1 VRVWLFGAELCEKCM
16 LGWDDSYG
24 KQGVDVT
31 MNGEHEHEQK
41 QLEEQPREQEQK
53 QKLHQERI
61 NQLSRLKSQ
70 TLADPHKAHRSS
82 SSGRKIKNRS
92 HALTIPPKHAPTAV
106 YAITHTSPP
115 RSFSTDA
122 A

>member
-1 VRVWLFGAELCEKCM
+1 MRVWLFGAELCEKCM
-16 LGWDDSYG
+16 LGWDESYG

-41 QLEEQPREQEQK
+41 QLEEQPQQQEQK
-53 QKLHQERI
+53 QKLNQERI

-70 TLADPHKAHRSS
+70 TLADPLKMHRSS
-82 SSGRKIKNRS
+82 SSRRKIKNRS

-106 YAITHTSPP
+106 YAITHTSPTQ
-115 RSFSTDA
+115 SFSTDA